1 LFARFFLTCFAL
13 LCLATQSQAEVVFS
27 DNLNNQAEVRRNWNF
42 VGSVDFRNGQAAE
55 SGQALGV
62 GPSSYFY
69 RYFRQSETPDSMQLT
84 FWFRVGRNNFSWS
97 PNRRSRFSV
106 YWYGSGISR
115 NWYITELHRGS
126 SGAGSIRNITIDI
139 PTNHIGRDNY
149 ILFYNSGSA
158 GYYHV
163 DNIVVT
169 RNQEQGLDHFDIGTG
184 GATASVC
191 TAQDILIEAKD
202 SSGQLLS
209 DYQGLVDISTS
220 SGHGTWSMPNANNR
234 FSPGPAD
241 SGRASY
247 QFHSDDNGQLRLRL
261 SNEHA
266 ESLSI
271 QVRENSGS
279 ISSNSSTIRFSEN
292 AFIVEYDDPLNDD
305 VIAYRNHDLQITMM
319 KRDSSGNCGAAQG
332 YNRSGV
338 YVRNIDMVDDPGGL
352 SPQLALGGSTEAL
365 GSSFSEMPISFS
377 QGQARVQ
384 LLTRDV
390 GHFRIDIEDRSNS
403 FSDSTIN
410 GSSPEISVRPFAF
423 AISVPGSSNSL
434 QANAPAFKSAGEN
447 FSAIVSAV
455 GWQPSDDTN
464 NDGIADGHNDSNSQ
478 NNADLSNNPVL
489 AAFGNESPS
498 LNVQLSARSVAPLA
512 VSHQELSGTTNLNGF
527 SNGRANADLN
537 YSNAGI
543 MEIDLGL
550 GAASYLGGST
560 QAAAKILGRSGPV
573 GRFTADHFIVQNA
586 NMEAFCSA
594 SNLTHLSQPFP
605 VSADITA
612 RGRDGRVLD
621 AYSGQFAKL
630 SDSEGLREFDAK
642 PLSSSVLT
650 GRVELVSELLNFAQG
665 QASLNASLRLNK
677 TDQKESPL
685 RDVQLG
691 MRLVDSDGIRF
702 TSSSLDLDMNGDGD
716 ADSKLLGS
724 SDFYYSRL
732 FSESRHGP
740 ETETL
745 ELPLEIQSWA
755 GHSFIRNRDDSC
767 SQINRADIRFANT
780 GPLDIQSNL
789 TAPIAASSTTASFT
803 DMDAQAINFVSGTAG
818 MQFSAPGYA
827 NRGEVEVLVDYSATP
842 WLSYDW
848 NQNDTDD
855 ERQLPLVM
863 AKFGAIRGHDLIVYW
878 REVAQ

>member
-1 LFARFFLTCFAL
+1 MFARFFLTCFAL
-13 LCLATQSQAEVVFS
+13 LCLATQSQAEVVFN
-27 DNLNNQAEVRRNWNF
+27 DNLNNQAEVRRNWSF

-69 RYFRQSETPDSMQLT
+69 RFFRQSETPDSMQLT

-97 PNRRSRFSV
+97 PNRRSRFYV
-106 YWYGSGISR
+106 YWYGSGVS
-115 NWYITELHRGS
+115 NGWYISELHRGS

-158 GYYHV
+158 GYYHI

-271 QVRENSGS
+271 QVRESSGS

-292 AFIVEYDDPLNDD
+292 AFIVEYDDPFNDD

-352 SPQLALGGSTEAL
+352 SPQLALGGSTEVL

-384 LLTRDV
+384 LLTGDV

-434 QANAPAFKSAGEN
+434 QANASAFKSAGES

-464 NDGIADGHNDSNSQ
+464 NDGVADGHSDLNPE

-489 AAFGNESPS
+489 SAFGGEAPS
-498 LNVQLSARSVAPLA
+498 YSVQLASRSVAPA
-512 VSHQELSGTTNLNGF
+512 HVVHQELSGTINLSGF
-527 SNGRANADLN
+527 SNGRARADLS

-543 MEIDLGL
+543 IELDLSL
-550 GAASYLGGST
+550 AEASYLGGSA
-560 QAAAKILGRSGPV
+560 QAANKIVGRSGPV
-573 GRFTADHFIVQNA
+573 GRFTADHFVLQNA

-594 SNLTHLSQPFP
+594 NSLTHLSQEFP
-605 VSADITA
+605 ISVDITA

-621 AYSGQFAKL
+621 AYSGAFAKL
-630 SDSEGLREFDAK
+630 SDSEGLRQYEAK
-642 PLSSSVLT
+642 PLNSSTLL
-650 GRVELVSELLNFAQG
+650 GRVDVASELLSFTQG
-665 QASLNASLRLNK
+665 QASLNASLRINK
-677 TDQKESPL
+677 TESKEPPL
-685 RDVQLG
+685 KDIQLAL
-691 MRLVDSDGIRF
+691 RLFDTDGIGLGDG
-702 TSSSLDLDMNGDGD
+702 SLDLDVNEDGHSD
-716 ADSKLLGS
+716 AKLLGS

-732 FSESRHGP
+732 FAESRHGP
-740 ETETL
+740 ETENL
-745 ELPLEIQSWA
+745 QLPLEVQSWA
-755 GHSFIRNRDDSC
+755 GNSFVKNEFDHCTQLS
-767 SQINRADIRFANT
+767 RADVQFSTT
-780 GPLDIQSNL
+780 GTLDAPANL
-789 TAPIAASSTTASFT
+789 TAPIGDSSTTAGFL
-803 DMDAQAINFVSGTAG
+803 DMDIQNINFVAG
-818 MQFSAPGYA
+818 SAGLEFSAPGIG
-827 NRGEVEVLVDYSATP
+827 NRGEIEIAIDYSSLP
-842 WLSYDW
+842 WLSHDW
-848 NQNDTDD
+848 NQNAIDDD
-855 ERQLPLVM
+855 EQIPNFF
-863 AKFGAIRGHDLIVYW
+863 AKFGAVRGHDRVVYW
-878 REVAQ
+878 RENVR